1 MATPPSPNHAFSI
14 SPPIVKTARKLP
26 VKRKAPS
33 SQSQH
38 APQTQQPPLAGD
50 PQPLAILAH
59 PSLPGGHHNDE
70 DDDDDDLPSSP
81 DQGGVDGRSSYRYNR
96 LWSEPDEIRFLRALL
111 QSRSDGYRFPR
122 DMPRFYDRFRASMSR
137 SYTRTQFSEKLRRLR
152 KKFRHVSARVRRRG
166 AAIALKTPHEKVVYE
181 LSLRLWGSDNH
192 NAVDDGEH
200 TPGDGPPPGAEGSVR
215 PASGPVQD
223 AVVII
228 RHEPAPAP
236 PPPPSPHPPPLKT
249 VTSPPLRPKQEV
261 IEQQQSDGRTE
272 ADEVLGRITAQT
284 VIGVLDESIK
294 DIRTVLVGRAE
305 RNGGRSGRG
314 RKRNIKKEWGRQQI
328 AEFDVLSQRL
338 KLVLETAVSNMRSTA
353 GFTGTH

>member
-38 APQTQQPPLAGD
+38 TPTTPQADD
-50 PQPLAILAH
+50 PHHPLAILTHPPLPAAH
-59 PSLPGGHHNDE
+59 HDDE
-70 DDDDDDLPSSP
+70 DEDDDDLPSSP
-81 DQGGVDGRSSYRYNR
+81 DHGGADGRSSYRYNR

-181 LSLRLWGSDNH
+181 LSLRLWGSDNP
-192 NAVDDGEH
+192 NALDEGDQ
-200 TPGDGPPPGAEGSVR
+200 TPGDAPAPAAAVEASVR
-215 PASGPVQD
+215 PASGPAQET
-223 AVVII
+223 VVII
-228 RHEPAPAP
+228 RHEPASAP
-236 PPPPSPHPPPLKT
+236 PSLPSPPPSKT
-249 VTSPPLRPKQEV
+249 ATSPLVRPKQEV
-261 IEQQQSDGRTE
+261 LDPDQSVGKSE
-272 ADEVLGRITAQT
+272 ADEELGRITART
-284 VIGVLDESIK
+284 VVGVLDESIK

-305 RNGGRSGRG
+305 RNGGRGGRG
-314 RKRNIKKEWGRQQI
+314 RKRNIKKEWGRQQV

-338 KLVLETAVSNMRSTA
+338 KLVLETAVSNLRNSR
-353 GFTGTH
+353 GSTGTR